1 MAIHIRRREFVLTLG
16 GAAAVWPLTARSQP
30 AERVRRIGVLMSFS
44 ADNSEAPG
52 RAAHL
57 RRVSVS

>member
-1 MAIHIRRREFVLTLG
+1 
-16 GAAAVWPLTARSQP
+16 
-30 AERVRRIGVLMSFS
+30 VRRIGVLMSFS